1 MGAQWYWRMAV
12 RALQQIHWYE
22 MLDWLVVYWRRKMAQ
37 DGFFLDLDGSLAEG
51 WVSAGGK
58 YD

>member
-1 MGAQWYWRMAV
+1 MAA
-12 RALQQIHWYE
+12 RALQQKHWYE

-37 DGFFLDLDGSLAEG
+37 DAFFLDLDGSLAEG